1 MTIRLQ
7 INSRDSGGASQ
18 SSVQEIKEETMQDAH
33 GLKRTFTCTVK
44 AFGQQQQQQQ
54 RRRLSSCDLLEVSVF
69 ILFIIGRP
77 LGEVRNEGRTWR
89 KMV

>member
-18 SSVQEIKEETMQDAH
+18 SSVQEIKEEAMQDAH

-44 AFGQQQQQQQ
+44 AFGQQQQQ

-77 LGEVRNEGRTWR
+77 LGEVRDEGRTWR